1 MRDIYY
7 EELRKNCAEST
18 KFTIEQMEKVINA
31 VKDILV
37 FNEIARKEGLLYL
50 EESCKSLD
58 KETEENYFAELLTLV
73 VDGTDQEMVIEYALS
88 SYFGTNLTGYEGII
102 YLIYFKGTLMIQ
114 DGMAPVIVEQ
124 ILAAMLPENVRK
136 LYMDKKRKEA
146 EIVKKSE
153 EKDLQ
158 DIINSICSNNCEA
171 DEKEHTLLS
180 EASII
185 FENRTDQVIQRILR
199 EVDCNEL
206 AVAMKGLSGNASRR
220 IFGNLSPRIATR
232 IAEDMESMGPVRMKD
247 VDDSVIK
254 ILNIVLKL
262 AKAGEI
268 VDDNLVA
275 LKVVMDIYNSDK
287 VACNMYKERYGMLK
301 RALDDIWER

>member
-18 KFTIEQMEKVINA
+18 KFTTEQMEKVINA
-31 VKDILV
+31 IKNVLK
-37 FNEIARKEGLLYL
+37 FHAIARKEGLLSL
-50 EESCKSLD
+50 EEECKSLD
-58 KETEENYFAELLTLV
+58 KEIEEKYFAELLILV
-73 VDGTDQEMVIEYALS
+73 VDGTDSILVREYALS
-88 SYFGTNLTGYEGII
+88 RYFAANFIGHEGIL
-102 YLIYFKGTLMIQ
+102 YLIYLKGALMIKAG
-114 DGMAPVIVEQ
+114 DHPVVVEQ
-124 ILAAMLPENVRK
+124 ILEAMLPENVRK
-136 LYMDKKRKEA
+136 LYIEKKREEFERFKET
-146 EIVKKSE
+146 EQE
-153 EKDLQ
+153 DLQ
-158 DIINSICSNNCEA
+158 KKIDSICSKNCEA

-206 AVAMKGLSGNASRR
+206 TVAMKGLSGNACRK
-220 IFGNLSPRIATR
+220 IFDNLSKRIA
-232 IAEDMESMGPVRMKD
+232 AMVVEDIETMGPVRMKD

-254 ILNIVLKL
+254 ILNVVLKL

-287 VACNMYKERYGMLK
+287 AARNMYKDRYGMLK
-301 RALDDIWER
+301 RALDDIWEC